1 MSWYA
6 LATLEYA
13 DGPAALVLPDGA
25 VLLSALSDAGDMG
38 SLSVTD
44 IIRRWTDLEARI
56 DRLAVAADNGARQGN
71 VALTKAPSTAV
82 PFQPFRIFGAASNYI
97 EHAAEMETKLAAKV
111 DSTPFVFMKSQSSI
125 IGPEEP
131 VVLPPESQKVDWEVE
146 LGVVIGKAG
155 RRIPE
160 ARALDHVAGYV
171 VVNDI
176 SARDLTR
183 RTDFPFSHDWF
194 RGKSF
199 DSFTPVGPWFVP
211 KSCVPDLHRLRLTL
225 SVNGEMMQDGTSA
238 DMIFNTFEQIAYLSR
253 LLELRPTDLL
263 ATGTPAG
270 VGMARGI
277 FLKPGDRMVAGIEH
291 VGEIANP
298 VIAEG

>member
-6 LATLEYA
+6 LATLENA
-13 DGPAALVLPDGA
+13 NGPAALVLPDGA
-25 VLLSALSDAGDMG
+25 VTLTDLPDAGDLAG
-38 SLSVTD
+38 LSVTD
-44 IIRRWTDLEARI
+44 IIRRWGELEARV
-56 DRLAVAADNGARQGN
+56 DRLAVAADNGARQGR
-71 VALTKAPSTAV
+71 VALVKNTRTAV

-97 EHAAEMETKLAAKV
+97 EHAAEMETKLAAKA

-125 IGPEEP
+125 IGPDEP

-291 VGEIANP
+291 VGTIANP

>member
-6 LATLEYA
+6 LATLENA
-13 DGPAALVLPDGA
+13 NGPAALVLPDGA
-25 VLLSALSDAGDMG
+25 VTLTDLPDAGDLAG
-38 SLSVTD
+38 LSVTD
-44 IIRRWTDLEARI
+44 IIRRWGELEARV
-56 DRLAVAADNGARQGN
+56 DRLAVAADNGARQGR
-71 VALTKAPSTAV
+71 VALVKNTRTAV

-97 EHAAEMETKLAAKV
+97 EHAAEMETKLAAKA

-125 IGPEEP
+125 IGPDEP

-225 SVNGEMMQDGTSA
+225 SVNGEMMQNGTSA

-291 VGEIANP
+291 VGTIANP

>member
-1 MSWYA
+1 
-6 LATLEYA
+6 
-13 DGPAALVLPDGA
+13 
-25 VLLSALSDAGDMG
+25 MG
-38 SLSVTD
+38 RLSVTD
-44 IIRRWTDLEARI
+44 IIGRWADLEARI

-71 VALTKAPSTAV
+71 VTLIKVPRTAV

-125 IGPEEP
+125 IGPDEP
-131 VVLPPESQKVDWEVE
+131 VVLPPESQKIDWEVE

-225 SVNGEMMQDGTSA
+225 SVNGEMMQDGTSG

>member
-6 LATLEYA
+6 LATLDNA
-13 DGPAALVLPDGA
+13 HGPAALVLPDGA
-25 VLLSALSDAGDMG
+25 VALADLADAGD
-38 SLSVTD
+38 LAARSVTS
-44 IIRRWTDLEARI
+44 IIQDWVGLEGRI
-56 DRLAVAADNGARQGN
+56 DRMALAADNAVRRGD
-71 VALTKAPSTAV
+71 VALRRDPRTAAPFAPYRV
-82 PFQPFRIFGAASNYI
+82 FGAASNYI
-97 EHAAEMETKLAAKV
+97 EHAAEMETKLAAKT

-125 IGPEEP
+125 IGHGEP
-131 VVLPPESQKVDWEVE
+131 VVLPPESHKVDWEVE
-146 LGVVIGKAG
+146 LGVVIGRAG
-155 RRIPE
+155 RRISE
-160 ARALDHVAGYV
+160 ARALDYIAGYV
-171 VVNDI
+171 VVNDV

-199 DSFTPVGPWFVP
+199 DSFTPMGPWFVP
-211 KSCVPDLHRLRLTL
+211 KSCIADLHRLRLTL

-238 DMIFNTFEQIAYLSR
+238 DMIFNSFEQIAYLSR

-277 FLKPGDRMVAGIEH
+277 FLKPGDRMVAGIEGIGH
-291 VGEIANP
+291 LENP
-298 VIAEG
+298 VVAEG

>member
-6 LATLEYA
+6 LATLENA
-13 DGPAALVLPDGA
+13 NGPAALVLPDGA
-25 VLLSALSDAGDMG
+25 VTLTDLPDAGDLAG
-38 SLSVTD
+38 LSVTD
-44 IIRRWTDLEARI
+44 IIRRWGELEARV
-56 DRLAVAADNGARQGN
+56 DRLAVAADNGARQGR
-71 VALTKAPSTAV
+71 VALVKNTRTAV

-97 EHAAEMETKLAAKV
+97 EHAAEMETKLAAKA

-125 IGPEEP
+125 IGPDEP

-211 KSCVPDLHRLRLTL
+211 KSCVPDLHRLRMTL

-291 VGEIANP
+291 VGTIANP

>member
-13 DGPAALVLPDGA
+13 DGPAALVLPDGV

-44 IIRRWTDLEARI
+44 IIRRWTDLEARM

>member
-6 LATLEYA
+6 LATLEHA

-25 VLLSALSDAGDMG
+25 VPLADLPDAGDIAR
-38 SLSVTD
+38 LSVTD
-44 IIRRWTDLEARI
+44 IIRRWDGLEARI
-56 DRLAVAADNGARQGN
+56 DQLAVAADNGARQGI
-71 VALTKAPSTAV
+71 VALARNPRTAV

-125 IGPEEP
+125 IGPDEP

-160 ARALDHVAGYV
+160 VRALDHVAGYV

-238 DMIFNTFEQIAYLSR
+238 DMIFNAFEQIAYLSR

-277 FLKPGDRMVAGIEH
+277 FLKPGDQMVAGIEH
-291 VGEIANP
+291 VGTIANP